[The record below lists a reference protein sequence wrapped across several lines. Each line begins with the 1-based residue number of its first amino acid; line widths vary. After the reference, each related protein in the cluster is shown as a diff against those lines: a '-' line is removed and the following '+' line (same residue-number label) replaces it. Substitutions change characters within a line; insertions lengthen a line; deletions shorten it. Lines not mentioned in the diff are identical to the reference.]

1 MNVDLK
7 QNYKQYNKQKMKTI
21 QQKKINQLRKDLEWY
36 RLYANYIESHFTI
49 LGDNA
54 CDYADEKTKEVTN
67 ASF

>member
-1 MNVDLK
+1 
-7 QNYKQYNKQKMKTI
+7 MKTI

>member
-1 MNVDLK
+1 MISAHKKRIDRL
-7 QNYKQYNKQKMKTI
+7 NKE
-21 QQKKINQLRKDLEWY
+21 LEWY